1 MLRGRGFLANG
12 SVTKLV
18 ATGPNEPSIICLG
31 IVAGIGLG
39 IGIGIGIG
47 SRNGGQSRQFWLDS
61 FSIDDP

>member
-1 MLRGRGFLANG
+1 LRGRGFLANG

-31 IVAGIGLG
+31 IVAGSGLG
-39 IGIGIGIG
+39 IGIGNGIG
-47 SRNGGQSRQFWLDS
+47 SRIDS